1 MNEMRNIS
9 RFVREKNEENKRSLA
24 QSKDD
29 GYKNLLSEAKKKHI
43 ERSEAQKNSLN
54 QNYII
59 TRVLLNLKLEYCFLA
74 LIAVAAGIEI
84 IYLFNA
90 GELNL
95 FRFGNNNL
103 SPITKNSEINAIQE
117 SADRFIA
124 ELKSNQ
130 NEFRYI
136 NTDNPLK
143 LKLLGETKNLEIYNI
158 AFDKNEKCYYANAL
172 ADAEK
177 NISFKFTRN
186 SGNYIVAGIDIED

>member
-1 MNEMRNIS
+1 MSEIRNLS
-9 RFVREKNEENKRSLA
+9 RLVREKNEEHKRSLT

-29 GYKNLLSEAKKKHI
+29 EYKNLLSKAKKNHI
-43 ERSEAQKNSLN
+43 ERTEAQKNSLN
-54 QNYII
+54 QNYIM
-59 TRVLLNLKLEYCFLA
+59 RVLGNLNPEYCFLA
-74 LIAVAAGIEI
+74 LIAIAVSIEM

-103 SPITKNSEINAIQE
+103 SPITKNSEVNAIQE
-117 SADRFIA
+117 SANRFIA
-124 ELKSNQ
+124 GLKSNQ
-130 NEFRYI
+130 NEFRYA

-143 LKLLGETKNLEIYNI
+143 LKFLGETKNLEIYNI

-177 NISFKFTRN
+177 NISFKFTWD
-186 SGNYIVAGIDIED
+186 SGNYIVAGIDVED